1 MHLQKLPQE
10 ILLEIISHMAGHDL
24 TVLARVSK
32 YLNRFVQPQLWTVI
46 ELHHAGVHDP
56 GRLCLRDK
64 PKPGQS
70 ARSLIFAER
79 SRQGTLKAES
89 LLKTFE
95 PLSSGALEKGP
106 EELKEIASRVRSL
119 SLVLRGDFELKHW
132 YLLQHLT
139 NLTHLELHGRH
150 KFLGWNYLYQENEST
165 LLEQLDLPS
174 AGSSKLRHVK
184 LYGYIPRSLA
194 AWVLKTG
201 VNLERLELGML
212 EGGVEIEDPAS
223 GHIRRGE
230 PWTPYHF
237 YPADM
242 MRVRNQEWLPIPRPL
257 QSFLPSEVLEDV
269 QGGKLE
275 LRLPRLKYLHLCQ
288 PSRGDDA
295 IAEDMLYY
303 WSVRTERPA
312 HKSWRQI
319 LVASRLTLET
329 LVLEQRIGAE
339 EGLKWRHPELLK
351 QPDPTGIGSEKL
363 LHMIGKLLTQE
374 LDFPTLKSV
383 ELRGMFISADE
394 SGHPVPGSP
403 VGDFM
408 LSMRKNGVK
417 CEARRGCICW
427 FDGDLGGADWDAWK
441 TDLENERKT
450 RAEKRGE
457 AVVTELNSEELLA
470 ST

>member
-70 ARSLIFAER
+70 ARSLMFAER

-119 SLVLRGDFELKHW
+119 SLVLRGDFELKHC
-132 YLLQHLT
+132 
-139 NLTHLELHGRH
+139 
-150 KFLGWNYLYQENEST
+150 
-165 LLEQLDLPS
+165 
-174 AGSSKLRHVK
+174 AGPSKLRHVK

-312 HKSWRQI
+312 HKSWREI

-351 QPDPTGIGSEKL
+351 QPDPSGIGSEKL

-383 ELRGMFISADE
+383 ELRGMLISADE

-417 CEARRGCICW
+417 C
-427 FDGDLGGADWDAWK
+427 
-441 TDLENERKT
+441 
-450 RAEKRGE
+450 
-457 AVVTELNSEELLA
+457 
-470 ST
+470 